1 MNRKARAK
9 NGLFGEHHGQG
20 TDEKLN
26 KFQSTEQEIRY
37 FASEESKP
45 FGKEA
50 ESVKRERRRMVK
62 PIFIEGQRADSSFS
76 HDRRLKQV
84 TEKNERVQEGLEQ
97 AVNGSFLCG
106 GSSTLEGK
114 SRKEHSFPDS
124 DMIKHV
130 SLAVV
135 DKLIDGL
142 KVSHPPVERTLVTFP
157 RRKLV
162 ILDINGLLAD
172 IVTPPPKEC
181 KADINISRRAIFKRP
196 FFSDFLKFCF
206 ERFDVGI
213 WSSRSKKI
221 VDRVVDYLL
230 GDMKDK
236 LLFCWDLSHCT
247 ETGFKTLENRHKTL
261 VFKELNKIWERSDLN
276 LPWEKGTYNESNTLL
291 LDDSPYKALLNP
303 MHTAIFPHSFNFKD
317 RGDRSL
323 GPEGDLRVY
332 MEELARAENIQK
344 YVKENPFGQGC
355 IDETSSFWAF
365 YSRVLCNQSI

>member
-1 MNRKARAK
+1 
-9 NGLFGEHHGQG
+9 
-20 TDEKLN
+20 
-26 KFQSTEQEIRY
+26 
-37 FASEESKP
+37 
-45 FGKEA
+45 
-50 ESVKRERRRMVK
+50 MVK
-62 PIFIEGQRADSSFS
+62 PIFLEGLRADSMFI
-76 HDRRLKQV
+76 HDPRLKQV
-84 TEKNERVQEGLEQ
+84 TEKNERVQEELEQ
-97 AVNGSFLCG
+97 AANRSFLCG

-114 SRKEHSFPDS
+114 SRKEHPFPDA
-124 DMIKHV
+124 DVIKHV

-135 DKLIDGL
+135 GKLIDGL
-142 KVSHPPVERTLVTFP
+142 KVSHPPVERTLVTFS
-157 RRKLV
+157 RRKLI

-181 KADINISRRAIFKRP
+181 KADINISRRAILFPVAVFKRP

-261 VFKELNKIWERSDLN
+261 VFKELKKIWERSDPN

-317 RGDRSL
+317 RGDKSL

-332 MEELARAENIQK
+332 MEELATAENIQK

-365 YSRVLCNQSI
+365 YSRLLCSQSILSNNI